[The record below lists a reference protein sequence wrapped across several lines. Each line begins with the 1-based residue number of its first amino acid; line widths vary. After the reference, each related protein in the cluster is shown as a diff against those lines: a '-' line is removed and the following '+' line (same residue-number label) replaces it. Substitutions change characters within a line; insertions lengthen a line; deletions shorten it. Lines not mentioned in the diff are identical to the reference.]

1 MSRKLSQEDNFSYL
15 LLSLV
20 FLLLGSAIAEQ
31 LFHGGQIM
39 IVATTVICLSVAV
52 IGIGKDKL
60 WYRNGLGFLLSIAA
74 LSALGSMMETLNLDL
89 ITLFSILGFL
99 LMSMWTAAKQ
109 VLFSGKITGNQII
122 GSICIFLLMGLIWAI
137 MYLINIELFGL
148 AFNGLE
154 VKPWTDNFTSVIY
167 YSFITLTTVGYGE
180 ISPALPVPRALAY
193 MEAIAGQFYMAILV
207 ASLVGAKMSQDNE
220 S

>member
-1 MSRKLSQEDNFSYL
+1 MGHKITQEDNFGYL
-15 LLSLV
+15 LLSLI

-31 LFHGGQIM
+31 LLHGGQIM
-39 IVATTVICLSVAV
+39 IVATTIICLSIAV
-52 IGIGKDKL
+52 IGVGKDKL
-60 WYRNGLGFLLSIAA
+60 MFRNGLGILLAIVA
-74 LSALGSMMETLNLDL
+74 LSTLGSMMETLNLDL
-89 ITLFSILGFL
+89 ITLLAILGFL
-99 LMSMWTAAKQ
+99 LMSTWTAAKQ
-109 VLFSGKITGNQII
+109 VLFSGKITSNQII
-122 GSICIFLLMGLIWAI
+122 GSICIFLLMGLIWAMI
-137 MYLINIELFGL
+137 YLINIELFGQ

-207 ASLVGAKMSQDNE
+207 ASLVGAKMSQSHD